1 MRTEVKQLVIEL
13 KNMKGLE
20 ELQKE
25 AREETKNW
33 CMNRILL
40 GNDKEMKEI
49 GMEGKYRIR
58 AIDWLFGVYLE
69 NQIKPK
75 VKPKLDK
82 KRD

>member
-1 MRTEVKQLVIEL
+1 MRAEVKQLVIEL

-20 ELQKE
+20 EIQKE

-75 VKPKLDK
+75 VKPKVDK
-82 KRD
+82 KED

>member
-1 MRTEVKQLVIEL
+1 MRAEVKQLVIEL

>member
-1 MRTEVKQLVIEL
+1 MRTEVKQLIIEL
-13 KNMKGLE
+13 KTNGGLE

-33 CMNRILL
+33 CMNRVLL
-40 GNDKEMKEI
+40 GEDKEMKEI

-58 AIDWLFGVYLE
+58 AIDWFFGVYLE

-75 VKPKLDK
+75 KKGEVDK
-82 KRD
+82 KED